1 MEISL
6 AEAKKRAA
14 RAQKEKEIA
23 EQKAVA
29 AEALVAQAISNA
41 SKDAVLKSM
50 EKMNKF
56 SDQVVTFDSELQ
68 KEIKSQLRAIV
79 KKVFG
84 SKFRITKVV
93 KVGNKQSINFTTAE
107 IVNILKKE
115 KAVDESSGLLKKQI
129 ESIHGTNTINKKDC
143 IFDANAWAK
152 RDRKKIKDNGN
163 KKKSNPAFECEFFCN
178 GFCSI
183 HNTLIH
189 PPDQY

>member
-50 EKMNKF
+50 GKMNKF
-56 SDQVVTFDSELQ
+56 ADQVGTFDSELQ
-68 KEIKSQLRAIV
+68 KEIKSQLRVIV

-107 IVNILKKE
+107 IVNILKKQ
-115 KAVDESSGLLKKQI
+115 KAVNESSGLLKKQI

-163 KKKSNPAFECEFFCN
+163 KKKMLYWVAK
-178 GFCSI
+178 
-183 HNTLIH
+183 
-189 PPDQY
+189 